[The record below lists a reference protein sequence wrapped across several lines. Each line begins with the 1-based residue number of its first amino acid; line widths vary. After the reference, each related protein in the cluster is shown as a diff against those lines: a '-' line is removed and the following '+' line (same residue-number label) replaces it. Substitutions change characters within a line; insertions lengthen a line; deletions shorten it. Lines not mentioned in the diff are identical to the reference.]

1 MIATLTGRITH
12 TDLAHIIIDV
22 QGVGYLVH
30 ATGKTISTLAQADK
44 AVTILTEMVVRE
56 DAMLLYGF
64 TRADEKQAFIL
75 LQTVQG
81 VGAKAALSILNT
93 LSPNELVQAIM
104 AGDRAMVSRADGV
117 GPKIALRIIN
127 ELAQKITGLS
137 AAAGSMP
144 LASGGGG
151 AGGTAPAS
159 NETSEHAV
167 FGDALSALVNLG
179 YSRSEAFSAI
189 SAVLNTEPDLSLS
202 DVIAQALKTMG
213 AAR

>member
-44 AVTILTEMVVRE
+44 TVTILTEMVVRE

-104 AGDRAMVSRADGV
+104 AGDKAMVSRADGV

-151 AGGTAPAS
+151 AGGTVPAG
-159 NETSEHAV
+159 NDGSEQAV

>member
-93 LSPNELVQAIM
+93 LSPNELVQAIT
-104 AGDRAMVSRADGV
+104 AGDKAMVSRADGV

-137 AAAGSMP
+137 AAAGSAP

-151 AGGTAPAS
+151 AGGTAPAG

>member
-104 AGDRAMVSRADGV
+104 AGDKAMVSRADGV

-151 AGGTAPAS
+151 AGGTAQAG
-159 NETSEHAV
+159 NDGSEPAV

>member
-104 AGDRAMVSRADGV
+104 AGDKAMVSRADGV

-144 LASGGGG
+144 LASGGGD
-151 AGGTAPAS
+151 AGGTAPAG